1 MVRGAPLRVRTLN
14 ATPSTCSQESGAGRG
29 AGGKSVLEVISEE
42 AAKPAGHVGGGM
54 AGVLLGA
61 GGGGEGQQLS
71 PRGAQDALRMGM
83 EQVNPRLCIFLSESG
98 NTHDHTNA

>member
-1 MVRGAPLRVRTLN
+1 M
-14 ATPSTCSQESGAGRG
+14 
-29 AGGKSVLEVISEE
+29 
-42 AAKPAGHVGGGM
+42 
-54 AGVLLGA
+54 LLGA

-71 PRGAQDALRMGM
+71 PRGAQDGTRVLLSEQGAGGGMGPRGAQDALRMGM